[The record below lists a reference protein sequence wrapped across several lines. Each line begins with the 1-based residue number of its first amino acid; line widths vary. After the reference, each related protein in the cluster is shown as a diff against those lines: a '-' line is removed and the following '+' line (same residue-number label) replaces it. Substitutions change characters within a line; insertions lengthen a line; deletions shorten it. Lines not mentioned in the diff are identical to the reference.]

1 MYISRDIES
10 YMLHSIG
17 SGNQLA
23 KINIRSFFWLV
34 MKDRLS
40 TRELYRRK
48 NMILPDYNCVLCPS
62 TVEESLT
69 HLFIHC
75 PFSQACWASIGLNVS
90 TDDPF
95 DNLDQFKHQ
104 LVIPFFMEIIVL
116 MSWSI
121 WMQRNDFI
129 FKGIQQT
136 TVNCFQHFKKEFA
149 LVILRAKVRFKDSV
163 SSWLAAHV

>member
-1 MYISRDIES
+1 
-10 YMLHSIG
+10 
-17 SGNQLA
+17 
-23 KINIRSFFWLV
+23 
-34 MKDRLS
+34 
-40 TRELYRRK
+40 
-48 NMILPDYNCVLCPS
+48 MILPDYNCVLCPS

-121 WMQRNDFI
+121 WMQRNDSL
-129 FKGIQQT
+129 FKGILSSPS
-136 TVNCFQHFKKEFA
+136 NCLQNFRKELA
-149 LVILRAKVRFKDSV
+149 LVILRAKSKYKTAMSE
-163 SSWLAAHV
+163 WLEAFV